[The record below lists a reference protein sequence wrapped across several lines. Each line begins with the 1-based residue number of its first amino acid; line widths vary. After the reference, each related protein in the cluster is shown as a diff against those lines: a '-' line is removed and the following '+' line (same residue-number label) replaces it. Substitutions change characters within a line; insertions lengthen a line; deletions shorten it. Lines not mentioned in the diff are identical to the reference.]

1 MGNPPP
7 LQNVY
12 ISDSAAGEGSRGHY
26 QQSILSRNPIVPMR
40 RFCIPAIFLFATLLM
55 GCSKTYY
62 LGRQPQSEFTYPNSN
77 VEALDGRVS
86 GVTSK
91 TGFLSTPNVTAEMQ
105 KQAISKAL
113 SKSQDADILINYST
127 FKEISE
133 IPVLPITIV
142 KYRVEG
148 TPAKESIGNQDL
160 N

>member
-1 MGNPPP
+1 M
-7 LQNVY
+7 
-12 ISDSAAGEGSRGHY
+12 
-26 QQSILSRNPIVPMR
+26 ILLHKSVIPMR
-40 RFCIPAIFLFATLLM
+40 RFRILAIFLFAALLM
-55 GCSKTYY
+55 GCSQTYY

-86 GVTSK
+86 GVASK
-91 TGFLSTPNVTAEMQ
+91 TAFLSPPNVTAEMQ

-127 FKEISE
+127 FKEISN

-148 TPAKESIGNQDL
+148 TPAQESIGQQDL